1 MTDDTRLIE
10 LALMKAKA
18 ARKAFLAFLL
28 EMALIEAREM
38 VVRRQ
43 RGYSP
48 VNA

>member
-1 MTDDTRLIE
+1 MDDDIRLIE

-18 ARKAFLAFLL
+18 EQKAFLAFLL

-38 VVRRQ
+38 VGRRQ

-48 VNA
+48 